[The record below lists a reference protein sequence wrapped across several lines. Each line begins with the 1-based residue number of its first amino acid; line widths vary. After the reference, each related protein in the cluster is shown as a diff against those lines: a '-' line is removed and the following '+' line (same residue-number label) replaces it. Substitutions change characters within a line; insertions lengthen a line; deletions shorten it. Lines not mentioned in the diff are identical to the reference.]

1 MTGVLITS
9 FQLWPDLAKEDKE
22 YAAQNATIQQGRTS
36 MTDKSRTVSMV
47 GVNCDAGASK
57 RGANMGAEAL
67 RVAGLQQVLGRL
79 GVKVEDIGNIAG
91 PRNPMDAPSDGYRHL
106 AEVTQWNRKL
116 HSTVYDTL
124 CADKFPLIMGG
135 DHSLAIGS
143 ISAVARKC
151 AEDDIPL
158 SVLWLDAHTDF
169 NTPATSPSGN
179 IHGMPVAVL
188 CGDGPKELLDICHTT
203 PAMQPTD
210 FFQVGIRS
218 VDHVEKEMISKS
230 GMKVYDMRT
239 IDERRMRPVMNDVLK
254 EISARGGHLH
264 VSFDVDFLD
273 PSIAPGTGTKVPG
286 GPTYRE
292 AQLCMEMIHDCGLL
306 RSLDVV
312 EVNPAEDIENST
324 AKLAVELIASLFG
337 EQILARHDKEF
348 LKD

>member
-1 MTGVLITS
+1 
-9 FQLWPDLAKEDKE
+9 
-22 YAAQNATIQQGRTS
+22 
-36 MTDKSRTVSMV
+36 MTDKSRIVSMV

-67 RVAGLQQVLGRL
+67 RVAGLEQVLGRM
-79 GVKVEDIGNIAG
+79 GVSIEDIGNIQG
-91 PRNPMDAPSDGYRHL
+91 PKNPMHGASDGYRHL
-106 AEVTQWNRKL
+106 DVVTSWNKAL
-116 HSTVYDTL
+116 HDCVYKML
-124 CADKFPLIMGG
+124 GEDKFPLVMGG

-151 AEDDIPL
+151 AEDNTPL

-203 PAMQPTD
+203 PALKPTD
-210 FFQVGIRS
+210 FYQVGIRS
-218 VDHVEKEMISKS
+218 VDHVEKELVSQS

-239 IDERRMRPVMNDVLK
+239 IDEKRMRPVMNEVLK
-254 EISARGGHLH
+254 EITARGGHLH

-273 PSIAPGTGTKVPG
+273 PEIAPGTGTKVPG

-292 AQLCMEMIHDCGLL
+292 AQLCMEMIHDSGLL

-312 EVNPAEDIENST
+312 EVNPAEDIENKT
-324 AKLAVELIASLFG
+324 AKLAVELVASLFG